1 MSLIDPE
8 SHNGYTLQSLQ
19 RRTFRSERPGED
31 SPANAKGRAPPAGA
45 HAPEQCAGARELRAR
60 PRPAWK
66 RAYLRRPFRSRLN
79 AAHPLQSAWADVT
92 SSATRPTSS
101 GPFVRSRPARIPS
114 RECRR
119 GGSTASA
126 RFRVGAPRPR
136 PGTTRALFSREVMEE
151 PNSGKGSL
159 CECRRGRAPRM
170 YWRLVARQPVAP
182 NGKPFA
188 GLATFAAKH
197 HRIREQLRRNRRPSP
212 RDQRMPQ
219 SSFGRPTVPDLAPN
233 SSIISST
240 P

>member
-1 MSLIDPE
+1 MNVADRSGVAQRLHAAIVAEADVPIGAPREDCRPVPKGAPLLRCACPLGVRGNTGTPRSSATSSEKSL
-8 SHNGYTLQSLQ
+8 
-19 RRTFRSERPGED
+19 
-31 SPANAKGRAPPAGA
+31 PAA
-45 HAPEQCAGARELRAR
+45 AR
-60 PRPAWK
+60 PISSGFCSTA
-66 RAYLRRPFRSRLN
+66 
-79 AAHPLQSAWADVT
+79 QSAWADVT

-136 PGTTRALFSREVMEE
+136 PGTTRALFSREAMEE
-151 PNSGKGSL
+151 PNSEKGSL

-219 SSFGRPTVPDLAPN
+219 SSFGRPTVLDLAPN